1 LKVALPPRYTA
12 AVAGASPSQ
21 RPAPAYDADV
31 ALVIERLPRDGLLRF
46 REIDRSEEVVIHYRQ
61 VGLELVSKPV
71 SDSVANFFLEG
82 DHHSIPELVRT
93 WQPVVDSDGVL
104 LGAFDGDLAGIALL
118 GGEVATGVRQVA
130 LLYVSRP
137 YRGRGVASALM
148 DEMELLAREGNTSAL
163 YVSSVPSDSAVG
175 FYLSRGFRLTEPLPE
190 LYAKEPDDIHMLLPL
205 EGL

>member
-1 LKVALPPRYTA
+1 M
-12 AVAGASPSQ
+12 
-21 RPAPAYDADV
+21 
-31 ALVIERLPRDGLLRF
+31 IERLPRDGLLRF

-71 SDSVANFFLEG
+71 SDSVPNFLAEG

-93 WQPVVDSDGVL
+93 WQPVVDAGGVL

-118 GGEVATGVRQVA
+118 GGEVATRVRQVA

-148 DEMELLAREGNTSAL
+148 DEMELLARDGNTSAL

-190 LYAKEPDDIHMLLPL
+190 LYAKEPEDIHMLLPL
-205 EGL
+205 AGH

>member
-1 LKVALPPRYTA
+1 M
-12 AVAGASPSQ
+12 
-21 RPAPAYDADV
+21 

-71 SDSVANFFLEG
+71 TDSVPNFSAEG
-82 DHHSIPELVRT
+82 DHSISEVVNT
-93 WQPVVDSDGVL
+93 WQPVVDAGGVL

-118 GGEVATGVRQVA
+118 AGEVANGVRQVA

-137 YRGRGVASALM
+137 HRGRGVASALM
-148 DEMELLAREGNTSAL
+148 DEMEQLARDGNARAL

-190 LYAKEPDDIHMLLPL
+190 PYAKEPDDIHMLLPL
-205 EGL
+205 AGL